1 MGEIKSSI
9 EIALERAAAMG
20 GGDEQELLQ
29 AEAEKKGKLLARRLL
44 GGDLDLEGLAREM
57 AGLEDKALPFARRA
71 AAQVLLEGMA
81 DNPQASLLG
90 IRDLAQAA
98 GAQEQALAVLSA
110 AEAIHSAAAELEEEL
125 AREMAQ
131 DLAREGIS
139 GPALVPNPQA
149 HPQYDQR
156 MEQALGQASQE
167 LARAGERLLAA
178 LGG

>member
-9 EIALERAAAMG
+9 EIAMERAAAMEG
-20 GGDEQELLQ
+20 SDEEELLQ
-29 AEAEKKGKLLARRLL
+29 AEAEKKGKILARRLL
-44 GGDLDLEGLAREM
+44 GGDLTLEGLGREL
-57 AGLEDKALPFARRA
+57 AELEERALPFARRSA
-71 AAQVLLEGMA
+71 ARVLLEGMA

-98 GAQEQALAVLSA
+98 GAQAEALAVLSA
-110 AEAIHSAAAELEEEL
+110 AEAIHSAAAGLEEEL
-125 AREMAQ
+125 AREMAR

-139 GPALVPNPQA
+139 GSALAPNPQA

-156 MEQALGQASQE
+156 MESALAQASQE
-167 LARAGERLLAA
+167 LARAGDRLLDA